1 MITTLVPEWKDFTEL
16 AVYCFE
22 VNGYRIQARCTDTAT
37 YKSLYEYDFTS
48 MDLGVNANPECTGE
62 ISPLRG
68 YLDLVDED
76 SSSRYT
82 SFSLMVWP
90 KSDLGMV
97 SGSWTSLAIIQSDIL
112 RFHASFSDKTDKL
125 PNYLYPKSSND
136 VEVLTIKDRLWGYS
150 SCGTFN
156 DCDQFFTELTEKL
169 VIVLRFDASLCWPRD
184 ALPPAD
190 IKSHVMDFFLD
201 YLEHFDIIQLGSV
214 PDEELPP
221 LGFYPAKRDEKEIDA
236 DGKTIEEEVEAAPD
250 SSTSNLSW

>member
-1 MITTLVPEWKDFTEL
+1 MITTLVPEWKDFTDL

-22 VNGYRIQARCTDTAT
+22 VNGYRIKARCRDKAT
-37 YKSLYEYDFTS
+37 YKSLYQYDFTS
-48 MDLGVNANPECTGE
+48 TDFGVNANPDCTGE

-97 SGSWTSLAIIQSDIL
+97 SGSWTTPAIIQSDIL
-112 RFHASFSDKTDKL
+112 RFHARYSEKTDKL
-125 PNYLYPKSSND
+125 PNYSYPKHTDD
-136 VEVLTIKDRLWGYS
+136 VEVLTIKDKVWGYS
-150 SCGTFN
+150 SCGTFKE
-156 DCDQFFTELTEKL
+156 CDQFFTELTDHL
-169 VIVLRFDASLCWPRD
+169 VIVLRFDASSCWPKD
-184 ALPPAD
+184 AFPPAD
-190 IKSHVMDFFLD
+190 IKSHVMGFFLD
-201 YLEHFDIIQLGSV
+201 YLEHFEIIPPGSV

-236 DGKTIEEEVEAAPD
+236 DGKTINEEAEPD
-250 SSTSNLSW
+250 SSSSNISW